1 MSAKSEKILRDF
13 AQSLTQPKGTSAYD
27 TTAKVLRVE
36 NGTAWVHIPGGVDET
51 PVKMTIDAKAGD
63 VVQVRVSGGRA
74 FLIGNATSPPTD
86 DATANVAN
94 KRAVNAD
101 MKATFAKQTA
111 EEADG
116 KATDAKEKADE
127 AIEAVGA
134 SITTD
139 TLHYLATSLDSG
151 VTIDTSGWTTTIQN
165 MTSEKRY
172 LWTYH
177 TYQKAS
183 GQVVNTNPVIT
194 GVYGQTG
201 AQGPQ
206 GPQGEQGE
214 TGPQGEQGE
223 QGIQG
228 PQGETGATGPQGP
241 TGATGDDGISIT
253 AVQPQYNLSTS
264 TSSATGTWSN
274 TLTYE
279 TGKYIWTRE
288 KITYSN
294 NTIGY
299 STAIYNEA
307 LTSAC
312 ANAEEALTMAE
323 KIEQHFWTDEDGA
336 HITEVTQEE
345 YLDDPENAGSNTLLD
360 SGNMYIRDGLT
371 NRAVF
376 GLMTRIGEEDKAR
389 IEITEDRFR
398 QVTDSGVA
406 AIDIQS
412 SGATATEKVIRQYN
426 TVYTKVPAG
435 TVVEGDQIK
444 EMFPNIALGTYA
456 GSIGSLTLTIGRYS
470 KTGTFTTK
478 TETYNYPLY
487 GATIDRV
494 TVQGSGDSTVEITLV
509 VYWYNNKL
517 ILRTD
522 VENSYATA
530 KTIADDWQFK
540 VISVEYDTQVEIPL
554 IELNGE
560 ITFKKPTQVFV
571 IENHNKNSVSVNN
584 YTQTTIDCVKAGYY
598 PLAIVGW
605 HSSSSYTGVS
615 QCCLINKAVGSCT
628 IDIYLNN
635 TSSSARTTNISYD
648 VLWVKAE

>member
-13 AQSLTQPKGTSAYD
+13 TQALTKPKGTTPYD

-36 NGTAWVHIPGGVDET
+36 NGIAWVHIAGGVDET

-63 VVQVRVSGGRA
+63 TVQVRVSGGRA
-74 FLIGNATSPPTD
+74 FLVGNATAPPTD

-101 MKATFAKQTA
+101 KKAGVAKQTA
-111 EEADG
+111 EEAQETADVADG
-116 KATDAKEKADE
+116 KATEAKE
-127 AIEAVGA
+127 I
-134 SITTD
+134 
-139 TLHYLATSLDSG
+139 
-151 VTIDTSGWTTTIQN
+151 
-165 MTSEKRY
+165 
-172 LWTYH
+172 
-177 TYQKAS
+177 
-183 GQVVNTNPVIT
+183 
-194 GVYGQTG
+194 
-201 AQGPQ
+201 
-206 GPQGEQGE
+206 
-214 TGPQGEQGE
+214 
-223 QGIQG
+223 
-228 PQGETGATGPQGP
+228 
-241 TGATGDDGISIT
+241 
-253 AVQPQYNLSTS
+253 
-264 TSSATGTWSN
+264 
-274 TLTYE
+274 
-279 TGKYIWTRE
+279 
-288 KITYSN
+288 
-294 NTIGY
+294 
-299 STAIYNEA
+299 
-307 LTSAC
+307 
-312 ANAEEALTMAE
+312 AEEAGEAVAE
-323 KIEQHFWTDEDGA
+323 VAQHFWTDEDGA

-345 YLDDPENAGSNTLLD
+345 YIDDPENAGSNTLLD

-435 TVVEGDQIK
+435 TVVEGDQI
-444 EMFPNIALGTYA
+444 EGMFPNIALGTYA

-487 GATIDRV
+487 GGTIDRV
-494 TVQGSGDSTVEITLV
+494 TVQGSGDSTVEITLM
-509 VYWYNNKL
+509 VYWYDNKL
-517 ILRTD
+517 ILRTN

-540 VISVEYDTQVEIPL
+540 VISVEYDTQVEIPS

-571 IENHNKNSVSVNN
+571 VENYTKSGVSVNN
-584 YTQTTIDCVKAGYY
+584 YTQTTINCTKAGYY

-605 HSSSSYTGVS
+605 HSSSSYTGVA
-615 QCCLINKAVGSCT
+615 QCCLTNKAVGSCT

-635 TSSSARTTNISYD
+635 TTSSARTTNISYD